1 MQNHFY
7 VLIAILITY
16 HVLYS
21 DSCIKEKLHTDS
33 YYYSGV
39 VQPAEDSEREIWIGE
54 KKLCTLSNNW
64 KIILDINQNVMFIVN
79 RQDSSY
85 VESSLPFEWSKVV
98 SQDMVSML
106 KVFETKG
113 SVKQS
118 GNKKKIGKWECQEY
132 EVNSYIMYQG
142 NKVNE
147 TDSKIWASREVL
159 SNIEN
164 FPQLMRIMRKF
175 ANYDSSFIDQLS
187 RIEGYQVS
195 LESLFYPKGFS
206 VASNQKVIE
215 VIEIDPPAGTYEI
228 PAGYSKKE
236 SLNLDELRSL

>member
-1 MQNHFY
+1 
-7 VLIAILITY
+7 
-16 HVLYS
+16 
-21 DSCIKEKLHTDS
+21 
-33 YYYSGV
+33 
-39 VQPAEDSEREIWIGE
+39 
-54 KKLCTLSNNW
+54 
-64 KIILDINQNVMFIVN
+64 
-79 RQDSSY
+79 
-85 VESSLPFEWSKVV
+85 
-98 SQDMVSML
+98 
-106 KVFETKG
+106 
-113 SVKQS
+113 
-118 GNKKKIGKWECQEY
+118 
-132 EVNSYIMYQG
+132 MYQG
-142 NKVNE
+142 NRVNE